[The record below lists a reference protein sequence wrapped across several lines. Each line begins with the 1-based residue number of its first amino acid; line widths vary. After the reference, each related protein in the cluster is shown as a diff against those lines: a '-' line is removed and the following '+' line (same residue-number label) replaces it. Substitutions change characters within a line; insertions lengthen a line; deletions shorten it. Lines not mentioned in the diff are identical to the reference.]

1 MNYDETLA
9 IMSVLKAAYP
19 AFYRDMT
26 RKDAENA
33 VTLWAE
39 MFKDDPAEVVALAV
53 KSFIATDSKG
63 FPPNIGTIRAAII
76 KLKEPDE
83 MTPQEAWTLVDRAT
97 RRSIHYAQEEFDKL
111 PPVVQRVVGSPIQ
124 LKEWAMMDSDTV
136 QSVVASN
143 FQKSFKARAAREREF
158 AALPSDIQQMSAQL
172 AAGMSFGALP
182 GRATKGAE

>member
-1 MNYDETLA
+1 MTYDETLA

-19 AFYRDMT
+19 PFYRDMT

-33 VTLWAE
+33 VALWAE

-53 KSFIATDSKG
+53 KSFIATDAEG

-83 MTPQEAWTLVDRAT
+83 MTPQEAWTLVDMAT

-111 PPVVQRVVGSPIQ
+111 PPVVRRVVGNPQQ

-158 AALPSDIQQMSAQL
+158 MALPADIRQFSAQL
-172 AAGMSFGALP
+172 AAGMKFEALP
-182 GRATKGAE
+182 D